1 MKDFQ
6 QIDYCTSAQDYIT
19 CMKAQVLK
27 MLFFCLF
34 VCFFHTPVFRRF
46 NSTHLLTGHYNIM
59 DHLLTVLQK
68 NPQSL
73 LYMEDTN
80 N

>member
-34 VCFFHTPVFRRF
+34 VFFTPLY
-46 NSTHLLTGHYNIM
+46 SEDLTAPIF
-59 DHLLTVLQK
+59 LQ
-68 NPQSL
+68 
-73 LYMEDTN
+73 DITT
-80 N
+80 